1 MFERPSNDPAATG
14 AIDLRGHDHLS
25 WQRVLQD
32 AVRDIDELAGL
43 LEIEAASLRAV
54 ACESGF
60 ALLVPRGFVARM
72 KKRDIDDPLLLQ
84 VLPRAEEEVPAAGYS
99 ADPLSERAIAD
110 DGVIRK
116 YRGRTLL
123 IASGACP
130 VHCRYCFR
138 REFPY
143 AQQLASRHGWE
154 NAIGRLRAV
163 GDIGE
168 VILSGGDP
176 LSVSNRN
183 LETLFDALQ
192 TIESVRSIRIHTRF
206 PITIPERVDAGLL
219 ALLRRSSAK
228 LVVVVHCNHANELDG
243 SVEAAL
249 RNLAEPADLLLNQ
262 SVLLRGINDDVA
274 TLASLSHRL
283 FDCGVLPYYLNML
296 DPVTGTAHFEV
307 GDERARSL
315 LGDLRAELPG
325 YLVPKLV
332 REVPGA
338 SSKMPL

>member
-1 MFERPSNDPAATG
+1 MNEANSANVAGSDNEIPR
-14 AIDLRGHDHLS
+14 RLS
-25 WQRVLQD
+25 WQRVLRE
-32 AVRDIDELAGL
+32 AVRDIDELARL
-43 LEIEAASLRAV
+43 LDVPAARLRSAT
-54 ACESGF
+54 CESSF
-60 ALLVPRGFVARM
+60 PLLVPRGFVARM

-84 VLPRAEEEVPAAGYS
+84 VLPRVEEKLGVPGFND
-99 ADPLSERAIAD
+99 DPLGEQDIAD
-110 DGVIRK
+110 LGVIRK

-143 AQQLASRHGWE
+143 TAQLASRHGWE
-154 NAIGRLRAV
+154 DAIGKLRSLD
-163 GDIGE
+163 DIGE

-176 LSVSNRN
+176 LSVSNGR
-183 LETLFDALQ
+183 LEVLFNALD

-206 PITIPERVDAGLL
+206 PIMIPERVDAGLL
-219 ALLRRSSAK
+219 ALLQRSSARII
-228 LVVVVHCNHANELDG
+228 VVVHCNHANELDDD
-243 SVEAAL
+243 VQAAL
-249 RNLAEPADLLLNQ
+249 RDLAVPANLLLNQ
-262 SVLLRGINDDVA
+262 SVLLRDVNDDMA

-283 FDCGVLPYYLNML
+283 FECGVLPYYLNAL

-307 GDERARSL
+307 KDERARSL
-315 LGDLRAELPG
+315 LADLRAELPG

-332 REVPGA
+332 REVPRA